1 MLIFSVS
8 ACQAQPEIKTQNTS
22 STELKS
28 DKINSLL
35 STYFEYGKF
44 NGSALVVEK
53 GEVIYKHGFGLA
65 NMEWDIPNETD
76 TKFRLASVSKQFT
89 AMVIMI
95 LVAEN
100 KIELNESV
108 STYLPWYPKENAEK
122 ISIHH
127 LLTHSSGIPNYTDF
141 PGYRKMMRQPIP
153 VRELIETFA
162 DSTLEF
168 TPGEKFNYSN
178 SGYALLGA
186 IAEEV
191 TGQEFAEL
199 LRDKIFTPLNMSNS
213 GFANNKDLLIH
224 GASGYDKFGDNYK
237 NTSHIDM
244 SVAYTAGGV
253 YSTVED
259 LFLWDQALYTEK
271 LLPKEYLDLI
281 FQEQIPAWGK
291 HYGYGWLIGETR
303 LGNSDERIKTID
315 HDGSIN
321 GFSSLI
327 LRIPSE
333 HSSVILLNNTGNA
346 SLYEMARSI
355 CGILYDKSYNLPKQ
369 SLATAMLKVIKSEGL
384 ESGLK
389 LYEESKSTNNFM
401 FDENEMNLTGYDLL
415 QSNLIAEADA
425 VFQINVDVNPASFNA
440 YDSYAESQMR
450 LGNTESS
457 IQNYKKSLKLNP
469 ENENAILM
477 LEKLG
482 ITVDREK
489 LYLLKPESTWTTE
502 IFSFPLRFAPGIQHF
517 GTEEAHFPP
526 GWRDVNSNEHWSY
539 TFAWDI
545 DLDQEIS
552 IAELENYLQIY
563 FDGLMDAVNRD
574 KSKTLP
580 KSVAKFKEDGNSKF
594 SGTLKAYDSFVS
606 NEVMTLNTTVESH
619 YCPAKQKSILLFK
632 FSPSDFDSEIWETLN
647 KIKLRD
653 GVCEE

>member
-281 FQEQIPAWGK
+281 FQEQIPSLL
-291 HYGYGWLIGETR
+291 LIR
-303 LGNSDERIKTID
+303 FLCPLAFYLPPAFFNYID
-315 HDGSIN
+315 V
-321 GFSSLI
+321 
-327 LRIPSE
+327 LRIS
-333 HSSVILLNNTGNA
+333 
-346 SLYEMARSI
+346 R
-355 CGILYDKSYNLPKQ
+355 
-369 SLATAMLKVIKSEGL
+369 
-384 ESGLK
+384 
-389 LYEESKSTNNFM
+389 
-401 FDENEMNLTGYDLL
+401 
-415 QSNLIAEADA
+415 
-425 VFQINVDVNPASFNA
+425 
-440 YDSYAESQMR
+440 
-450 LGNTESS
+450 
-457 IQNYKKSLKLNP
+457 
-469 ENENAILM
+469 
-477 LEKLG
+477 
-482 ITVDREK
+482 
-489 LYLLKPESTWTTE
+489 
-502 IFSFPLRFAPGIQHF
+502 
-517 GTEEAHFPP
+517 
-526 GWRDVNSNEHWSY
+526 
-539 TFAWDI
+539 
-545 DLDQEIS
+545 IS
-552 IAELENYLQIY
+552 
-563 FDGLMDAVNRD
+563 M
-574 KSKTLP
+574 
-580 KSVAKFKEDGNSKF
+580 
-594 SGTLKAYDSFVS
+594 
-606 NEVMTLNTTVESH
+606 
-619 YCPAKQKSILLFK
+619 
-632 FSPSDFDSEIWETLN
+632 
-647 KIKLRD
+647 
-653 GVCEE
+653 